1 VVKTKILIKNTIII
15 LMIFVIFAGYKM
27 PVKADMV
34 TVIGSLSKQE
44 VAYWWVNSIKAGDLV
59 LLNIQTKTF
68 PWQWESRLYYS
79 DMTLVKTTK
88 NYDAHIYE
96 FIANKTDNYLLR
108 LYADFDLN
116 YTIHNVHIIS
126 KQMTRYP
133 SNISCIISK
142 PEVNKGDAVTI
153 SGYIQPTVQGLVIIQ
168 YSMDNGLTWINLT
181 SLTSSSDGSY
191 SYSWSPTDIS
201 SYRVRSLWQGNNYY
215 NGAISQEAPFTVKQ
229 QDYTIVAV
237 AAVTGVTAVGV
248 AAAYKAGIIGTTKT
262 TTLLKVYA
270 AGTITAEAAPKIKAR
285 YKAWQLSRGEN
296 NVTDEVLEAE
306 FKKAENIHSM
316 LREQGEKFSAEE
328 CAKKLNLDV
337 MEVKKA
343 LEILQVEGF
352 VKTGSPPIRETVPYR
367 GT

>member
-1 VVKTKILIKNTIII
+1 
-15 LMIFVIFAGYKM
+15 M
-27 PVKADMV
+27 
-34 TVIGSLSKQE
+34 S
-44 VAYWWVNSIKAGDLV
+44 
-59 LLNIQTKTF
+59 
-68 PWQWESRLYYS
+68 
-79 DMTLVKTTK
+79 
-88 NYDAHIYE
+88 
-96 FIANKTDNYLLR
+96 
-108 LYADFDLN
+108 
-116 YTIHNVHIIS
+116 
-126 KQMTRYP
+126 
-133 SNISCIISK
+133 
-142 PEVNKGDAVTI
+142 EVNKGDAVTI
-153 SGYIQPTVQGLVIIQ
+153 SGTISPTVQGLVTIQ

-201 SYRVRSLWQGNNYY
+201 SYRVRSLWQGNSYY

-229 QDYTIVAV
+229 QDYTIVAG

-248 AAAYKAGIIGTTKT
+248 AAAYNAGIIGTTKT

-285 YKAWQLSRGEN
+285 YKAWKLSKGEN

-306 FKKAENIHSM
+306 FKKADNIHKM
-316 LREQGEKFSAEE
+316 LKEQGEKFNAED
-328 CAKKLNLDV
+328 CAQKLYLDV